1 MLPYIDI
8 DVVTVAQ
15 LQVSQIFFLLHQ
27 DIFRIILSDS
37 IAKFVPLSDVIY
49 INSLLVPKDFLNLV
63 VSEYTS
69 A

>member
-27 DIFRIILSDS
+27 DIFRIILNDS